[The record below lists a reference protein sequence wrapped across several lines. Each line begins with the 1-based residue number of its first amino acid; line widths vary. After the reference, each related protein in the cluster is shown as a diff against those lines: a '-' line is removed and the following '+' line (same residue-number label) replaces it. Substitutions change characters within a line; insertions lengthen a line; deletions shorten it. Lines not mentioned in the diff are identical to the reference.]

1 LKEVTV
7 FDVDFAKV
15 EKLMGKVSLTPWCA
29 EMPLE
34 ILKKEM
40 SQIRYPFA
48 LENGKKYIVNFLHDF
63 NLDNLVCFITKV

>member
-1 LKEVTV
+1 
-7 FDVDFAKV
+7 
-15 EKLMGKVSLTPWCA
+15 MGKVSLTPWCA